1 MIRYEKDTGNIVT
14 LTLDMQGVDQN
25 TLSED
30 IGNSFIPVL
39 QHMKSEKN
47 KGGLKGVI
55 ITSGKNDF
63 VVGGGLEY
71 YHDTT
76 DAEAIFKSSEMLAQF
91 FRDLQSPGVPV
102 VAAINGKALGPGF
115 GLALACHYRIAIDN
129 SDINVGLTETS
140 LGLIPRGGEI
150 VRLLWLLGIER
161 AYHIVCDGH
170 YYTPREALSVG
181 IIDELATDQRD
192 MMNKAR
198 AWLSEHREGF
208 ILPWQIES
216 RQTYQQF
223 SKTDTQTICRQL
235 IAEQFKR
242 TRHIFPTY
250 QAVLSTLA
258 EACSVDFDTACR
270 IQSRYFT
277 RVCLTPEAR
286 NMTKAFWYDLRAIRR
301 GDNRPRGFGKFR
313 PTKIGVIGSGLMGSG
328 IAYSCAQVGLK
339 VILKDISRSVAEKGK
354 SYSENKLKI
363 LVAEQQL
370 SSEES
375 QLILARI
382 TATEKMEELRDCDI
396 IIEAVFENQQLKSKV
411 LKEAE
416 TFLDE
421 YCLIASNTSSIPITK
436 LGKTAAHPD
445 QFCGLRFFRPVDDE
459 PLVEIIKGE
468 STSDETIARAFDFIK
483 MIKKIPIIVKD
494 SWGFFAGRVRNTYI
508 LEGIALLGE
517 GFPAALIENIGL
529 QTGMPLG
536 PLALADDLSLD
547 LVQEYERQAAD
558 LYGPKYV
565 RHPAAELLDKMI
577 EAGRHGLDVRAG
589 FYAYEK
595 DGTRLLW
602 MPENMWTPNKTV
614 TLTVE
619 ISERFLFVQVLEALW
634 CMQEKVVQSVSE
646 ANIGSIYGWG
656 FPAIYG
662 GVIQYLNDYGLER
675 FVERC
680 KYFEHIHGRR
690 FKVPPIVKRKIEVG
704 EKTF

>member
-39 QHMKSEKN
+39 QHLKSEKN

-129 SDINVGLTETS
+129 SDINIGLTETS

-354 SYSENKLKI
+354 SYSDNKLKI

-483 MIKKIPIIVKD
+483 LIKKIPIIVKD

-690 FKVPPIVKRKIEVG
+690 FKVPPIVKRKIEAG